1 MNKSDRVY
9 LSSYVDLVKETN
21 KFEPNKALFGAQMG
35 LFSEVGSLISLLKKR
50 LLNSS
55 LNNESNNQI
64 IEEMGDI
71 FWYFT
76 LITIVKNIDFN
87 ELFES
92 TESFTTVGNELLI
105 TDIIDRPIIQVNSK
119 INAGIDEEKLFIKL
133 MNQLVC
139 LNQEPNLNKLKGFLQ
154 VYLQFMSF
162 LEISLLAIVEGNIF
176 KIRDRFIEIGKLKLP
191 ELCFDDG
198 FDSDEQLP
206 IDFEVHI
213 IKKSNG
219 KSYLKWNGV
228 FIGSALNDNHQDGD
242 NYKYHDVFHLAFA
255 AVLHWSPTFRALIKH
270 KRKSEPSIDE
280 NQDSGRPI
288 VIEEGLSAWLFS
300 MSKENN
306 IDFTEKD
313 NISYDLLKTIRI
325 FVKGYEVEKCPLQ
338 LWVKAITLGYSVFN
352 QVVEN
357 EGGIIIGNRKERT
370 LEYKKFKKSEP

>member
-1 MNKSDRVY
+1 
-9 LSSYVDLVKETN
+9 
-21 KFEPNKALFGAQMG
+21 
-35 LFSEVGSLISLLKKR
+35 
-50 LLNSS
+50 
-55 LNNESNNQI
+55 
-64 IEEMGDI
+64 MGDI
-71 FWYFT
+71 FWYFI
-76 LITIVKNIDFN
+76 LIIIVKNIDFN

-92 TESFTTVGNELLI
+92 TESFTAVGNELLI
-105 TDIIDRPIIQVNSK
+105 TDIIDRPIVQVNSN
-119 INAGIDEEKLFIKL
+119 ITASLNEEELFIKL
-133 MNQLVC
+133 INRLVR
-139 LNQEPNLNKLKGFLQ
+139 LNEESNLNTLRNFLD

-162 LEISLLAIVEGNIF
+162 LELNLLEIVERNKF
-176 KIRDRFIEIGKLKLP
+176 KIRDRFIDINKLKLP

-206 IDFEVHI
+206 INFEVHI

-219 KSYLKWNGV
+219 KSYLKWNNV
-228 FIGSALNDNHQDGD
+228 FIGSALNDNHQDSD

-300 MSKENN
+300 MSKENS
-306 IDFTEKD
+306 IDFTQAD

-370 LEYKKFKKSEP
+370 LKYKSFKGNET

>member
-21 KFEPNKALFGAQMG
+21 KFEPQKALFGAQMG
-35 LFSEVGSLISLLKKR
+35 LFSEVGSLISLLKKN

-55 LNNESNNQI
+55 LNNESKNQI
-64 IEEMGDI
+64 TEEMGDI

-76 LITIVKNIDFN
+76 LITVVENIDFN
-87 ELFES
+87 DLFKS
-92 TESFTTVGNELLI
+92 TDFFNIEKDELLI
-105 TDIIDRPIIQVNSK
+105 TNITDTPVVQVDSSTNFY
-119 INAGIDEEKLFIKL
+119 IDEEELFIEVIERLLLINK
-133 MNQLVC
+133 
-139 LNQEPNLNKLKGFLQ
+139 EPNFSNLKIFLDI
-154 VYLQFMSF
+154 YLQFMRF
-162 LEISLLAIVEGNIF
+162 LELNLLEIVERNKF
-176 KIRDRFIEIGKLKLP
+176 KIRDRFVNINELEIP
-191 ELCFDDG
+191 ELCFDSD
-198 FDSDEQLP
+198 FDPDEQLP
-206 IDFEVHI
+206 INFEVHI

-219 KSYLKWNGV
+219 KSYLKWNNV

-255 AVLHWSPTFRALIKH
+255 AILHWSPTFRALIKH
-270 KRKSEPSIDE
+270 KRKSKPSVDE

-306 IDFTEKD
+306 IDFTQED

-357 EGGIIIGNRKERT
+357 EGGIIIGNRVDRT
-370 LEYKKFKKSEP
+370 LEYKKF

>member
-1 MNKSDRVY
+1 MNQDNSISLD
-9 LSSYVDLVKETN
+9 SYVDLVEETN
-21 KFEPNKALFGAQMG
+21 NFEENEALFGAQMG
-35 LFSEVGSLISLLKKR
+35 LFSEVGSLISLLKKK
-50 LLNSS
+50 LLSSS
-55 LNNESNNQI
+55 LGNESNNQI

-76 LITIVKNIDFN
+76 LIIIVKKINVN
-87 ELFES
+87 QLFES

-105 TDIIDRPIIQVNSK
+105 TDIVDRPIVQVKSK
-119 INAGIDEEKLFIKL
+119 VTASLSEEELFIKIIDRL
-133 MNQLVC
+133 IC
-139 LNQEPNLNKLKGFLQ
+139 LNKEPSLNTLRDFLDI
-154 VYLQFMSF
+154 YLQFMSF
-162 LEISLLAIVEGNIF
+162 LGLSLLAIVERNTF
-176 KIRDRFIEIGKLKLP
+176 KIRDRFININELNLP

-206 IDFEVHI
+206 INFEVHI

-219 KSYLKWNGV
+219 KSYLKWKGV
-228 FIGSALNDNHQDGD
+228 FIGSALNDNHQDSD

-370 LEYKKFKKSEP
+370 LEYKKFERSEP